1 MANDNWETQ
10 NYIYDWIQSQL
21 KFQMILDL
29 AANDRNHKC
38 NIYIT
43 KENNALK
50 RNWVEGHAI
59 VKLARGIDRI
69 SEKTG
74 CFCNPPYSKPNLPR
88 FTEKACLEAEK
99 GLNQCFIVPLDIT
112 SWSRDYVWGQAEVWI
127 PDERIAFINPDTGQ
141 IDGSPPKGSMIV
153 IYGPLAVKGHIKSL
167 HIPRPGEVV
176 A

>member
-29 AANDRNHKC
+29 AANGLNSKC
-38 NIYIT
+38 PFYIG
-43 KENNALK
+43 ELVNALT
-50 RNWVEGHAI
+50 RDWNGW
-59 VKLARGIDRI
+59 IDDYRLHRRLGEI
-69 SEKTG
+69 G
-74 CFCNPPYSKPNLPR
+74 AFCNPPYSKPNLPR

-167 HIPRPGEVV
+167 HIPRPGEMV